1 MTDYQKER
9 LNRMMR
15 SNWESHL
22 HHITAAQNPL
32 ADEEDNRRHELR
44 ACEYLAWVNG
54 MRETLEL
61 LGYPIRY
68 DDHSVPQ
75 IA

>member
-15 SNWESHL
+15 SEWESGTIHF
-22 HHITAAQNPL
+22 AASQSL
-32 ADEEDNRRHELR
+32 TLSEVERQRHSKVS
-44 ACEYLAWVNG
+44 AAKFAWVNG
-54 MRETLEL
+54 ARETLDL
-61 LGYPIRY
+61 LGYSIRY
-68 DDHSVPQ
+68 EDHSVPQ

>member
-1 MTDYQKER
+1 MNDYQKER

-15 SNWESHL
+15 NEWESGTIHF
-22 HHITAAQNPL
+22 AASHSLTLSEAERQ
-32 ADEEDNRRHELR
+32 RHSKVS
-44 ACEYLAWVNG
+44 AAKFAWVNG
-54 MRETLEL
+54 VRETLEL

-68 DDHSVPQ
+68 EDHSIPQ

>member
-9 LNRMMR
+9 INRMMR

-22 HHITAAQNPL
+22 RHFTAAQNPL
-32 ADEEDNRRHELR
+32 GLEEDNRRHELK
-44 ACEYLAWVNG
+44 AYEHLAWVNG

-61 LGYPIRY
+61 LGYSIRY